1 MRTEIE
7 QQRLERKALKQA
19 EVEKKIWKL
28 VPVTVTHI
36 CNASTRRKKR
46 QEDYSK
52 FDINWATEP
61 DPTSLE
67 ALIKNRVPGLGI

>member
-28 VPVTVTHI
+28 VPVIVTHI

-52 FDINWATEP
+52 FDI
-61 DPTSLE
+61 SLGY
-67 ALIKNRVPGLGI
+67 RVRSYLPRGSDKK